1 MPINSWTINLIL
13 GLILSVMAGFGYYT
27 WKHSV
32 EDAALS
38 KAKIEALENEIA
50 TQQEVIKDLESINK
64 EGNAL
69 IADLKDKEI
78 DLNQKLSELETYLKN
93 HTDDHESSEVLKRT
107 FKDLAP

>member
-13 GLILSVMAGFGYYT
+13 GFILSVMAGVGYYT
-27 WKHSV
+27 WKHNV

-50 TQQEVIKDLESINK
+50 TQQEIIKDLESINK

-93 HTDDHESSEVLKRT
+93 HVDDHESSEVLKRT